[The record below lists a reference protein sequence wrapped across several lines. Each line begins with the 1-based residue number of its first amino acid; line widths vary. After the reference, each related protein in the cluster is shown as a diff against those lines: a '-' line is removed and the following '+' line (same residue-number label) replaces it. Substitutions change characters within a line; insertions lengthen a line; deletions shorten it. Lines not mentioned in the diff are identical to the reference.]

1 MSVMSRSEGLPSE
14 FYVITISKMLSS
26 FAVNSFAVFYLWE
39 IISHYHSVFL
49 SGLIVTL
56 YLLTELSLS
65 LLVGHLIDRF
75 NSTRLNLLGSFIM
88 LVGLPPLIS
97 GVHLANIYVSTVILM
112 SGATLKLD
120 SYSAIIKKHLQE
132 ESYKRANTLNFVVNS
147 ISSIGSTA
155 IGGAFIIL
163 APHLFPAAPLIMI
176 AISLLTS
183 IQLKEQASSNKD
195 TFNSE
200 FSRVLSFMKKIS
212 GLLIIALFINGLFIS
227 LETYSSGL
235 FYLILKSSPF
245 YYTLFAAAVP
255 AGSVPG
261 ALLANRG
268 AFRNDSPSI
277 IASMVLSFSPII
289 LLIALSPI
297 AIADVIAAFV
307 LGIVLPIINIP
318 IITKMMKLVPAEI
331 YGKAM
336 ASIRIFTAGS
346 SPAMGAIFS
355 TLALYFS
362 IRAVLTSVGIL
373 VIPLALYS
381 VRVLGNFFR
390 EV

>member
-97 GVHLANIYVSTVILM
+97 GVHLASIYVSAVILM

-163 APHLFPAAPLIMI
+163 APHLFPAALLIMI

>member
-163 APHLFPAAPLIMI
+163 APHLFPAALLIMI